1 MAELKENWLK
11 QGFIDEP
18 IADGIDLKS
27 EIRKMC
33 REKNAVILAHYYT
46 VGEIQD
52 AADFIGDS
60 LACAAYILWP
70 KPINCCLLI
79 SWY

>member
-27 EIRKMC
+27 EIRK
-33 REKNAVILAHYYT
+33 I
-46 VGEIQD
+46 IQ
-52 AADFIGDS
+52 
-60 LACAAYILWP
+60 
-70 KPINCCLLI
+70 
-79 SWY
+79 

>member
-33 REKNAVILAHYYT
+33 REKKNERRLRC
-46 VGEIQD
+46 G
-52 AADFIGDS
+52 
-60 LACAAYILWP
+60 
-70 KPINCCLLI
+70 
-79 SWY
+79 